1 MLLYSQCLLQQKH
14 EAPRSNVEV
23 SPEGVASTRNQG
35 SVLLILELGD
45 PLCCWEAG
53 FAWPGGDF
61 LEVLLSEGSLPLLED
76 DVWLLLQPLVV
87 LGVMP
92 VEEQLAFPPEV
103 LLSCNGIASHVSVT
117 G

>member
-1 MLLYSQCLLQQKH
+1 MSL
-14 EAPRSNVEV
+14 EEV
-23 SPEGVASTRNQG
+23 TSTCNQG

-45 PLCCWEAG
+45 PLCRWEAC
-53 FAWPGGDF
+53 FAGPWVNC
-61 LEVLLSEGSLPLLED
+61 LEVLVSKGCLPLLED
-76 DVWLLLQPLVV
+76 DIRLLLQPLVV

-103 LLSCNGIASHVSVT
+103 LLSCNGIAPHISVT